1 MKQFETLVNNY
12 ENYTRQN
19 DGRQAPK
26 KGVNSGNV
34 GRFFEAKVAEA
45 MNCTNRKTICQGSYC
60 VDVRKKAPDGHYI
73 RYECKTG
80 FGELGRMTNKGAK
93 IASDNNDYII
103 YCMDVNLDN
112 PLDGAY
118 IVDAK
123 TFINTL
129 LELDGIKFDPARNRF
144 KFKSDCKTQRARIET
159 ALEVGNAELLVDYI
173 ERKAW
178 LS

>member
-1 MKQFETLVNNY
+1 MKQFETLVTNY
-12 ENYTRQN
+12 QAYTMEN
-19 DGRQAPK
+19 DGRQAPR
-26 KGVNSGNV
+26 KGINSGNV
-34 GRFFEAKVAEA
+34 GRLFEAKVAEA

-73 RYECKTG
+73 KYECKTG
-80 FGELGRMTNKGAK
+80 FGELGRMTDKGAK

-103 YCMDVNLDN
+103 YCMDVDLYN
-112 PLDGAY
+112 PLNGAY

-123 TFINTL
+123 IFINTL
-129 LELDGIKFDPARNRF
+129 LELDGIKFDPKRNRF

-159 ALEVGNAELLVDYI
+159 ALEAGNAELLVDYI
-173 ERKAW
+173 ERKGW